1 MTADFTAPGW
11 TPFHA
16 AVHQTLRDRGLL
28 PRHQR
33 ILMAVSGGQD
43 SLCLARML
51 LDLQPKWGWVL
62 AIAHCDHR
70 WRSDAAA
77 NADFVQSLAQTWQL
91 PYWQATA
98 EIPPASEAA
107 ARTWRYQQ
115 LTAIAQQQGYGIV
128 VTGHTASD
136 RAETLLFN
144 LLRGSGMDG
153 LQALTWQR
161 SLAPD
166 VMLVRPL
173 LGVTR
178 QQTGD
183 FCQQQELSIWEDST
197 NRDRHYARNRL
208 RLEVLPYLRTQ
219 FNPQVE
225 TTLAQTA
232 EILQADVEFL
242 EQAAADWFQR
252 SVVES
257 RLSRDCL
264 RSAPLALQRRVVR
277 QFLQQQLSTHPHFE
291 HVEKL
296 VQLLTAPNRSQT
308 DPFPGGAIAQVN
320 GDWIE
325 LRN

>member
-1 MTADFTAPGW
+1 MTADFIAPGW
-11 TPFHA
+11 TPLHA
-16 AVHQTLRDRGLL
+16 AVHQTLRDRDLL
-28 PRHQR
+28 LRQQR
-33 ILMAVSGGQD
+33 ILIAVSGGQD
-43 SLCLARML
+43 SLCLARVL
-51 LDLQPKWGWVL
+51 LDLQPKWMWDL
-62 AIAHCDHR
+62 AIAHCDHC
-70 WRSDAAA
+70 WRSDSAA
-77 NADFVQSLAQTWQL
+77 NADFVKALAQTWHL
-91 PYWQATA
+91 PYFQATA
-98 EIPPASEAA
+98 ASPPASESA

-115 LTAIAQQQGYGIV
+115 LTAIAQQHGYGVV

-144 LLRGSGMDG
+144 LVRGSGMDG

-161 SLAPD
+161 PLAPG

-173 LGVTR
+173 LGLTR

-183 FCQQQELSIWEDST
+183 FCQQQQLPIWEDST
-197 NRDRHYARNRL
+197 NHDRHYARNRL

-219 FNPQVE
+219 FNPQVD

-232 EILQADVEFL
+232 ELLQAEVEFL
-242 EQAAADWFQR
+242 EQAATDWFQR
-252 SVVES
+252 SQVES

-277 QFLQQQLSTHPHFE
+277 QFLAQQLAIQPTFAQ
-291 HVEKL
+291 VEK
-296 VQLLTAPNRSQT
+296 VVKLLTAPNRSQT

-325 LRN
+325 LRS